1 MLDVKEIENFRAN
14 LRTALDARDMTQDQ
28 LAEAAGLKGPYVN
41 RVLRGHT
48 EPSLSQCARLSR
60 AAGFPLVALL
70 TSPENFSESVLTAT
84 N

>member
-14 LRTALDARDMTQDQ
+14 LRTALEARDMTQEQ
-28 LAEAAGLKGPYVN
+28 LADTAGLKGPYVN
-41 RVLRGHT
+41 RVLRGKT
-48 EPSLSQCARLSR
+48 EPSLSQCARLAR

-70 TSPENFSESVLTAT
+70 TSPEDFSESVLTTA